1 VSLLLDDGSV
11 FTGDLTHPMFVTE
24 AEEHVTSASWQLLR
38 DRGAT
43 TVYAGHG
50 SVRPM
55 P

>member
-1 VSLLLDDGSV
+1 V

-24 AEEHVTSASWQLLR
+24 EESGVTNESWERLR

-43 TVYAGHG
+43 TVYPGHG
-50 SVRPM
+50 PIRAM